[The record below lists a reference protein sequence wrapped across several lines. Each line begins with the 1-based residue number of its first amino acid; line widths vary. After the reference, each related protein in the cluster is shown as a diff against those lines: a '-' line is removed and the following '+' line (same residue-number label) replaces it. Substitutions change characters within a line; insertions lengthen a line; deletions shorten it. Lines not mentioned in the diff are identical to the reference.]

1 MRAVLIDALQKQYEA
16 DIAAADVTI
25 KLILENSVGMSEHLN
40 HQKELDCQLHKM
52 AAAEE
57 KLQVLK
63 DYELLSPDRSLL
75 SVEGLGILDLE
86 LTGPL
91 DNLARFLTGPDLFGT
106 VPELVHDF
114 VEVFVDMLQS
124 ERGFVN

>member
-1 MRAVLIDALQKQYEA
+1 MRAVLIDALEKQYEA

-63 DYELLSPDRSLL
+63 DYEIPK
-75 SVEGLGILDLE
+75 VKI
-86 LTGPL
+86 
-91 DNLARFLTGPDLFGT
+91 
-106 VPELVHDF
+106 
-114 VEVFVDMLQS
+114 
-124 ERGFVN
+124 